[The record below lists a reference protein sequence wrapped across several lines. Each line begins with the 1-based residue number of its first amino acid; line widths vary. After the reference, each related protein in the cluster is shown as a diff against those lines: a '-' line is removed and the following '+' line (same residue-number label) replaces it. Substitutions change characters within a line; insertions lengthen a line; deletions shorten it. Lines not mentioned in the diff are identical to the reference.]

1 VNIALVNELKL
12 AYSRMGINIWDVIE
26 AAKTKPFGYMAFYP
40 GPGLGGH
47 CIPIDPFYLSWR
59 ARAFEFDTKFIELAG
74 EVNRA
79 MPRAVVNALQDALN
93 GRFSL
98 AIKGAKILVTGI
110 AYKKNV
116 DDLRESPALRIIE
129 ILQSLGAEVSFFDPY
144 FSEIPRTREHVKL
157 AGMKSV
163 PFDGELLSQFD
174 ATMIATDHDCVDY
187 DALVRWSRLVVDT
200 RNATKAVSIGRE
212 KIVLA

>member
-12 AYSRMGINIWDVIE
+12 AYGRMGINIWDVIE

-79 MPRAVVNALQDALN
+79 MPRAVVNALQEALN
-93 GRFSL
+93 DRFAM
-98 AIKGAKILVTGI
+98 AIRGAKILVVGI

-129 ILQSLGAEVSFFDPY
+129 ILQALGAEVSYVDP
-144 FSEIPRTREHVKL
+144 FLPEVPPTREHANL
-157 AGMKSV
+157 RGMKSV
-163 PFDGELLSQFD
+163 PFEEGIVAQFD
-174 ATMIATDHDCVDY
+174 AALIATDHDCIDY
-187 DALVRWSRLVVDT
+187 EALVAWSKLVVDT
-200 RNATKAVSIGRE
+200 RNATKSVLRGRE